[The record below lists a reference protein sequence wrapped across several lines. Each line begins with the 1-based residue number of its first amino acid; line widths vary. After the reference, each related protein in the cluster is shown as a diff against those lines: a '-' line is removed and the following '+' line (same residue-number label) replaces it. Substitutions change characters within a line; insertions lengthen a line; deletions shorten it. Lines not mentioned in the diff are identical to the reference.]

1 MDCKRAGPV
10 AAVHFKLGGAGGQLA
25 GTASRKTRL
34 DSGCQSRRCLN
45 QQINDNRERRGCVQ
59 GGSGMRLYPNVSL
72 RLLAGAVAGFATLS
86 LSVSPMRA
94 AEPIV
99 LSIIDTGGDL
109 ASTQVIIENY
119 KKANPDKVKEIRIQ
133 RAPAPELPAK
143 IKAQQDA
150 GRLDINLVLT
160 GQDGGSFLA
169 ANNQLIKIPDFEKI
183 FPRDDMTPA
192 GKALYDEGKP
202 YMIPAV
208 GNAGGPVFIY
218 NPSKVPNPPK
228 TADELLAWAKANP
241 GKFMY
246 ARPANSGP
254 GRSIVQGMA
263 FILGDSKPLDP
274 EKGWDKTWAYLKE
287 LGKYVEYY
295 PTGTA
300 VTLKEFAQ
308 GQRWIIAGLM
318 EWDMKPRAQSVIPPD
333 SKISIMENTT
343 FVIDGHYWAIPVGV
357 PQDQIDVILDLI
369 KFMRTP
375 EQQQLTWPAFIGPSI
390 KAATLD
396 KAPKDIQDQV
406 REFWRPEY
414 DQIGTKWKTTPTLA
428 VKQLSYAMDR
438 WDREIGADQ
447 VKK

>member
-1 MDCKRAGPV
+1 
-10 AAVHFKLGGAGGQLA
+10 
-25 GTASRKTRL
+25 
-34 DSGCQSRRCLN
+34 
-45 QQINDNRERRGCVQ
+45 
-59 GGSGMRLYPNVSL
+59 MRLCPNVML
-72 RLLAGAVAGFATLS
+72 RLLAGAVAGFATFS
-86 LSVSPMRA
+86 LSGGPASA

-119 KKANPDKVKEIRIQ
+119 KKANPDKVKEIKIQ

-160 GQDGGSFLA
+160 GQDGGAFLA

-208 GNAGGPVFIY
+208 GNAGGPVFVY

-241 GKFMY
+241 GKLMY

-263 FILGDSKPLDP
+263 FILGESKPLDP

-287 LGKYVEYY
+287 LDETIEYY
-295 PTGTA
+295 PSGTGVTMKELGEGSRDMIASTTGWDINPRVLGIVPTEAKVFALDGMHWVADAHYMCVPRGVSDEKLGVLLDLISYLLTPKSQAFAYDKGYFYPGPA
-300 VTLKEFAQ
+300 VKDVPLSMAPQASQDALKEF
-308 GQRWIIAGLM
+308 G
-318 EWDMKPRAQSVIPPD
+318 
-333 SKISIMENTT
+333 
-343 FVIDGHYWAIPVGV
+343 
-357 PQDQIDVILDLI
+357 
-369 KFMRTP
+369 
-375 EQQQLTWPAFIGPSI
+375 
-390 KAATLD
+390 
-396 KAPKDIQDQV
+396 
-406 REFWRPEY
+406 RPEY
-414 DQIGTKWKTTPTLA
+414 EAMIAAHPIETPLAADAMVVAFKLWDERIG
-428 VKQLSYAMDR
+428 
-438 WDREIGADQ
+438 GA
-447 VKK
+447 KRR

>member
-1 MDCKRAGPV
+1 MDCKRAGAV
-10 AAVHFKLGGAGGQLA
+10 AAVHFKLGRTKGQLA
-25 GTASRKTRL
+25 GTASRKARL
-34 DSGCQSRRCLN
+34 DRGYQSARCLN
-45 QQINDNRERRGCVQ
+45 QQINDDRERRGCVQ

-86 LSVSPMRA
+86 LSASPVWA

-160 GQDGGSFLA
+160 GQDGGTFLA
-169 ANNQLIKIPDFEKI
+169 ANNQLIKIPDFEKL

-192 GKALYDEGKP
+192 GKALYDEGKD
-202 YMIPAV
+202 YMVPSV
-208 GNAGGPVFIY
+208 GNAGGPVFVY

-241 GKFMY
+241 GRLMY

-254 GRSIVQGMA
+254 GRSIVQGIA
-263 FILGDSKPLDP
+263 HILNDSNPLEP

-300 VTLKEFAQ
+300 IVLKEFAQ
-308 GQRWIIAGLM
+308 GQRWIMAGIM

-333 SKISIMENTT
+333 SKITILQNTT
-343 FVIDGHYWAIPVGV
+343 FVVDGHYWCIPKGV
-357 PQDQIDVILDLI
+357 PPEQVEIILDLM
-369 KFMRTP
+369 KFMRKP
-375 EQQQLTWPAFIGPSI
+375 EQQVLSWPGFIGPTI
-390 KAATLD
+390 AAATME
-396 KAPKDIQDQV
+396 KAPKDIQDLV
-406 REFWRPEY
+406 KEFWRPEY
-414 DQIGTKWKTTPTLA
+414 DEVGTKWKVSPPLG
-428 VKQLSYAMDR
+428 VKELSYAMDR